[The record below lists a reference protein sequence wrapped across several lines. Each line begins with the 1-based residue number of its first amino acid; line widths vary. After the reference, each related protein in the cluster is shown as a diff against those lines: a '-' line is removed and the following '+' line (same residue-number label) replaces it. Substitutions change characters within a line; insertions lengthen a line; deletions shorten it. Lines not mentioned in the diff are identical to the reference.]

1 MRRALRRALGGLALV
16 ALAAG
21 LEPTGASAQ
30 PGVRVARVSYF
41 SPGSRGAPGHIGLRN
56 ALREL
61 GYVEGKNLLI
71 ELRFAEGEYARL
83 AGLAA
88 EYAEAG
94 GLMAYGTNLTELHRR
109 AATYVDKIFKGARPA
124 DLPVEQ
130 PMTFDMVVNLKT
142 AKALGL
148 TMPPEIMVR
157 ATRVIE

>member
-1 MRRALRRALGGLALV
+1 MNRRRKMIVVLGAGAF
-16 ALAAG
+16 AA
-21 LEPTGASAQ
+21 PFASLSQ
-30 PGVRVARVSYF
+30 QKGKVWRVGYLSGGSA
-41 SPGSRGAPGHIGLRN
+41 SPPSGFLQGM
-56 ALREL
+56 REL

-109 AATYVDKIFKGARPA
+109 AATYADKIFKGARPA

>member
-1 MRRALRRALGGLALV
+1 MFSVMAQKKAGAVIVPPSAFFASQRRHIAE
-16 ALAAG
+16 LAAM
-21 LEPTGASAQ
+21 
-30 PGVRVARVSYF
+30 
-41 SPGSRGAPGHIGLRN
+41 N
-56 ALREL
+56 
-61 GYVEGKNLLI
+61 
-71 ELRFAEGEYARL
+71 RL
-83 AGLAA
+83 ASIGSSR

-157 ATRVIE
+157 ATGVIQ